1 MTVTQEIL
9 FDFFLEMSYSLERD
23 GYPILDDLRFDFPGI
38 PTYDEVM
45 EAKEE
50 EDQLRELTRESDWYF
65 LFYIKN
71 IFNFWW

>member
-1 MTVTQEIL
+1 MIVTQEVL

-23 GYPILDDLRFDFPGI
+23 GYPILDDFRFDFPGI

-50 EDQLRELTRESDWYF
+50 EAQLRELTRESE
-65 LFYIKN
+65 
-71 IFNFWW
+71 

>member
-50 EDQLRELTRESDWYF
+50 EDQLRELTRESD
-65 LFYIKN
+65 
-71 IFNFWW
+71 

>member
-1 MTVTQEIL
+1 MTVTQEFL

-71 IFNFWW
+71 IFNLWW

>member
-1 MTVTQEIL
+1 MVVTQEDL

-45 EAKEE
+45 EDREE
-50 EDQLRELTRESDWYF
+50 EAQLRELTQEPE
-65 LFYIKN
+65 
-71 IFNFWW
+71 